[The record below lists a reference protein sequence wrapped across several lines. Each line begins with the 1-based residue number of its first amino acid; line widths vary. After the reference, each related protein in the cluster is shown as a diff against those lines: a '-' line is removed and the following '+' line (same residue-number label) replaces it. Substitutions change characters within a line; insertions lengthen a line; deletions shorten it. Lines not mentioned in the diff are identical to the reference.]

1 MEDDLGDDA
10 EDLKE
15 LHASKVRKPAK
26 GKARPACVKP
36 TWRCNGVGRACED
49 AEDTLECNV
58 CGERWQSSWW
68 YAKCRCVPPSATECY
83 RVPRVPLSATECHE
97 CHRVP
102 LSASECH

>member
-1 MEDDLGDDA
+1 MEDLGDDA

-15 LHASKVRKPAK
+15 LHASKVRKPAD
-26 GKARPACVKP
+26 GKARPSCVKP

-68 YAKCRCVPPSATECY
+68 YAECPLTVTE
-83 RVPRVPLSATECHE
+83 S
-97 CHRVP
+97 HRVP
-102 LSASECH
+102 LRATESR

>member
-1 MEDDLGDDA
+1 MEDLGDDA

-15 LHASKVRKPAK
+15 LHASKVRKPAD

-68 YAKCRCVPPSATECY
+68 YAECMLSAT
-83 RVPRVPLSATECHE
+83 PLSATECR
-97 CHRVP
+97 CVP
-102 LSASECH
+102 LSAAAFLGQQVCLPHAAP

>member
-1 MEDDLGDDA
+1 MTAPLLQTSLDAKAAATDVEDLGDDA

-15 LHASKVRKPAK
+15 LHASKVRKPAD

-68 YAKCRCVPPSATECY
+68 YAECPLTVTE
-83 RVPRVPLSATECHE
+83 S
-97 CHRVP
+97 HRVP
-102 LSASECH
+102 LRATESR